1 MVTTGPVPAESGSVK
16 TSSIIIPIHYWSVS
30 LTMSGCWQLCSPDA
44 LRAPDNS
51 VVCHDFASRCRP
63 RLSVAQDVVS
73 PAGGACK
80 SRGSLT
86 RSSFLSRRQHE
97 DPGGPRR
104 FATAAPWGTDAAHH
118 LGWPIEV
125 HRHTGREVVGIVLRC
140 GPRRLAGD
148 NGSFSVA
155 HRGPRTSSVQK
166 IPGLT
171 ATLQSNGE
179 MPGRD
184 TSSLST
190 APGHSHRQGI
200 VRLIGAGTGAHSRS
214 PGHQY
219 ERLGAL
225 SSSFAFGGHRRQFAQ
240 TK

>member
-1 MVTTGPVPAESGSVK
+1 MVTAGPIPAESGSVK

-51 VVCHDFASRCRP
+51 IVCHDFASRCRP

-125 HRHTGREVVGIVLRC
+125 HRHTGPEVVGIVLRC

-166 IPGLT
+166 NPRPDSDSTVERRDAGPRYIEPVYCPG
-171 ATLQSNGE
+171 SF
-179 MPGRD
+179 P
-184 TSSLST
+184 ST
-190 APGHSHRQGI
+190 RY
-200 VRLIGAGTGAHSRS
+200 RS
-214 PGHQY
+214 ADWCGN
-219 ERLGAL
+219 
-225 SSSFAFGGHRRQFAQ
+225 RRP
-240 TK
+240 